1 MDRPLGYVTDRFVPP
16 ENVLEPIEGGV
27 VVRSPTL
34 PSFWFGNMIF
44 LDAPPAPDEVAGWLE
59 RWPSLVTAPRP
70 ERIVLEWETP
80 EPSLTPGLRA
90 VAEDL
95 SLDVEDVAILRLG
108 DLRPGQANGTFA
120 ARPARTDL
128 DWAGALA
135 VATAE
140 LEGDQVEFS
149 TLRQVVQRERAR
161 ARRGDWWVGE
171 LDGTV
176 VASAGIY
183 WDDAGRIARYQ
194 AVDTLAA
201 ARGRGCASALLTA
214 MARDV
219 RERLPDLEALVIAAD
234 AGGAPERLYR
244 RLGFETASWQAALV
258 GAPPA

>member
-1 MDRPLGYVTDRFVPP
+1 
-16 ENVLEPIEGGV
+16 VLEPIEGGV

-34 PSFWFGNMIF
+34 PSFWFGNMVF
-44 LDAPPAPDEVAGWLE
+44 LDAPPAAHEVTGWLE
-59 RWPSLVTAPRP
+59 RWPSLVAEPRP

-80 EPSLTPGLRA
+80 ERSLTPELRA
-90 VAEDL
+90 TAEEL
-95 SLDVEDVAILRLG
+95 SLDVEDVAVLRLG
-108 DLRPGQANGTFA
+108 ELRPGQASGSFA
-120 ARPARTDL
+120 ARPARTDA

-149 TLRQVVQRERAR
+149 TLRQATQRERAGT
-161 ARRGDWWVGE
+161 RRGDWWIGE
-171 LDGTV
+171 LDGAV

-183 WDDAGRIARYQ
+183 WDEAGRVARYQ

-214 MARDV
+214 MALDV
-219 RERLPDLEALVIAAD
+219 RDRLPALEALVIAAD

-258 GAPPA
+258 GVPPA